1 MEEKQEVQKY
11 LKQSH
16 DKIFESNKKWA
27 EEQKAK
33 NPKFFEQLSAGQS
46 PEYLWIGERPYQL
59 SIQALKCD

>member
-16 DKIFESNKKWA
+16 DKIFESNNKWA

-33 NPKFFEQLSAGQS
+33 NPQFFEQLRVRNTSG
-46 PEYLWIGERPYQL
+46 
-59 SIQALKCD
+59 